1 MPAVAGAWW
10 MGQCGGK
17 QGDMMTEV
25 DMAALERA
33 LDGLPDRLRGPGGV
47 AGVVHEGR
55 VIARRAWG
63 YADLAA
69 RLPMTAG
76 TRLPICSISKQFTC
90 AVLLDQIADPT
101 TLDGA
106 VAQFLPQFQGV
117 LPTMQQLANNQS
129 GLRDYWALTVL
140 QGAAPEQTFARSDAL
155 PLLARMK
162 TGHFPPGT
170 SYSYCNANFR
180 ILAEVIE
187 QATGRALGD
196 LLVERIF
203 APAGMVTAA
212 LLPDTRQTADGV
224 VGYEGTDE
232 TGHIPAQNGIY
243 WIGDAGVSA
252 ALDDMLAWEGFIDQT
267 RDDPTGLY
275 NRLSAPPSFAN
286 GAPAFYGNGLG
297 RMTIGGLTVT
307 GHGGALRGFRCKR
320 LHVASERLSVV
331 VMLNHEA
338 DAHGAAV
345 GLIEAALGLPEV
357 PHAPCPPDWSGL
369 AMDDMQGLLVR
380 MTPGPQGLTLSYGS
394 DESLLQVTGDD
405 QAAGG
410 GVHLQRS
417 ATGLVL
423 RREEENLTLTA
434 RPLTPT
440 TGADG
445 GPLAGRYWSA
455 ELDAEL
461 LITHRDGA
469 TFVGFQGMLGQGPM
483 ERMHAASPDIWVI
496 STRRSMDAP
505 APGDWTVQ
513 VQRGTD
519 GVVSDLVV
527 GCWLARGITY
537 RRIC

>member
-1 MPAVAGAWW
+1 
-10 MGQCGGK
+10 
-17 QGDMMTEV
+17 MTDV
-25 DMAALERA
+25 DMGALQRA

-69 RLPMTAG
+69 RLPMTAA

-90 AVLLDQIADPT
+90 AVLLDQIEDPSS
-101 TLDGA
+101 LDAA
-106 VAQFLPQFQGV
+106 VGQFLPQFQGV
-117 LPTMQQLANNQS
+117 LPSIRQLSNNQS

-155 PLLARMK
+155 ALLARMK

-196 LLVERIF
+196 LLAERIF
-203 APAGMVTAA
+203 TPAGMTTAT
-212 LLPDTRQTADGV
+212 LLPDTRHTADGV
-224 VGYEGTDE
+224 VGYEGTDD
-232 TGHIPAQNGIY
+232 TGHVAAQNGIF
-243 WIGDAGVSA
+243 WIGDAGISA

-267 RDDPTGLY
+267 RDDPAGLY
-275 NRLSAPPSFAN
+275 NRLSAAPSFAD

-297 RMTIGGLTVT
+297 RMTLGGLAVT

-320 LHVASERLSVV
+320 MHMAAERLSVV
-331 VMLNHEA
+331 VMLNHQA

-345 GLIEAALGLPEV
+345 ALIEAALGLPAS
-357 PHAPCPPDWSGL
+357 PRAPCPPDWAAL
-369 AMDDMQGLLVR
+369 ALDDAQGLLLR
-380 MTPGPQGLTLSYGS
+380 MTPGPVGLIVSYGS
-394 DESLLQVTGDD
+394 EESLMQVTGNDLAMGD
-405 QAAGG
+405 GLRL
-410 GVHLQRS
+410 HRS
-417 ATGLVL
+417 ATGHTLW
-423 RREEENLTLTA
+423 REEENLTVTA
-434 RPLTPT
+434 PPRTPVE
-440 TGADG
+440 GADG
-445 GPLAGRYWSA
+445 GALAGHYWSP

-461 LITHRDGA
+461 QITSHDGG
-469 TFVGFQGMLGQGPM
+469 TFAGFQGCLGKGPM
-483 ERMHAASPDIWVI
+483 ERMHPVAADIWVI

-513 VQRGTD
+513 VRRSAD
-519 GVVSDLVV
+519 GAVSGLTL
-527 GCWLARGITY
+527 GCWLARGIIY
-537 RRIC
+537 QRR